1 MDRKSDFQKS
11 DETTALIL
19 KAAAHVFSE
28 NGYRASTMQMIAER
42 AGLVPSGI
50 YYYYSGKK
58 ELLEAVA
65 DYLISHLE
73 NSVFE
78 RWRAVIEKEGLE
90 GFIDDAID
98 VVEEE
103 KTYVRLL
110 SNLIAGSKELGDSY
124 RKRLAGVF
132 EKVKEGIRKHISD
145 EKTACEA
152 EELAEDMYAYVFLY
166 VVSGSK
172 STFDRQMRQSKER
185 YKKIME
191 KNPSMS
197 L

>member
-1 MDRKSDFQKS
+1 MDRKSEFQKS

-19 KAAAHVFSE
+19 KAAAQVFSE

-73 NSVFE
+73 DSVFE
-78 RWRAVIEKEGLE
+78 RWRALIEKDGLE

-98 VVEEE
+98 AVKEE

-110 SNLIAGSKELGDSY
+110 SNLIAGANELDDSY
-124 RKRLAGVF
+124 HERLSAVF
-132 EKVKEGIRKHISD
+132 LKVKEGIRKHITD
-145 EKTACEA
+145 EDTVRDA
-152 EELAEDMYAYVFLY
+152 EELAEDMCAYIFLY

-172 STFDRQMRQSKER
+172 KTFDRQMRQIRKR

-191 KNPSMS
+191 KNPSVS
-197 L
+197 R

>member
-1 MDRKSDFQKS
+1 MDRKSEFQKS

-19 KAAAHVFSE
+19 KAAAQVFSE

-65 DYLISHLE
+65 DYLISYLE
-73 NSVFE
+73 DSVFE
-78 RWRAVIEKEGLE
+78 RWRALIEKDGLE
-90 GFIDDAID
+90 GFIDDAIEA
-98 VVEEE
+98 VEEE

-110 SNLIAGSKELGDSY
+110 SNLIAGANELDDSY
-124 RKRLAGVF
+124 RERLSAVF
-132 EKVKEGIRKHISD
+132 LRVKEGIRKHITD
-145 EKTACEA
+145 EDTVRDA
-152 EELAEDMYAYVFLY
+152 EELAEDMSAYIFLY
-166 VVSGSK
+166 VLSGSK
-172 STFDRQMRQSKER
+172 KTFDRQMRQIRER

-191 KNPSMS
+191 KNPS
-197 L
+197 LNR

>member
-1 MDRKSDFQKS
+1 MGRKNEFQKS

-19 KAAAHVFSE
+19 KAAAQVFSE

-65 DYLISHLE
+65 DYLISYLE

-78 RWRAVIEKEGLE
+78 RWRAVIEKDGLE

-98 VVEEE
+98 VFEEE
-103 KTYVRLL
+103 KTYIRLL
-110 SNLIAGSKELGDSY
+110 SNLIAGASELDDKY
-124 RKRLAGVF
+124 RERLDGIF
-132 EKVKEGIRKHISD
+132 LKVKEGIRKHISD
-145 EKTACEA
+145 EETVREA
-152 EELAEDMYAYVFLY
+152 QELAEDMYAYIFLY
-166 VVSGSK
+166 AVSGSK
-172 STFDRQMRQSKER
+172 RMFDRQMRQSKER
-185 YKKIME
+185 YKMIME
-191 KNPSMS
+191 RNPSHG
-197 L
+197 

>member
-11 DETTALIL
+11 DETTAQIL

-28 NGYRASTMQMIAER
+28 NGYHASTMQMIAER

-110 SNLIAGSKELGDSY
+110 SNLIAGSKELDDSY

-152 EELAEDMYAYVFLY
+152 EALAEDMYAYIFLY

-191 KNPSMS
+191 KNPSVS
-197 L
+197 R